1 MYCYSVLIDEV
12 MESEKF
18 DMPKATRQ
26 DCSKALEK
34 IWQCFLLNHSY
45 KLHTW
50 VCTCSLYVVYTR
62 SIWFM
67 QFILESYKM
76 HQIRVSLRPPN
87 VSVCDFSHRFHLLYL
102 LSFLL
107 LLFFFLELDVIK
119 DIKPLA
125 SPNSQIW
132 LRKRNTRGDC
142 RLAGTMTSWRR
153 A

>member
-76 HQIRVSLRPPN
+76 HQIRVSLRPQN
-87 VSVCDFSHRFHLLYL
+87 VSVCDFSCRFRFHLLYL

-107 LLFFFLELDVIK
+107 LLLLVGWFCFFFFFKSSFIIRFL
-119 DIKPLA
+119 
-125 SPNSQIW
+125 NW
-132 LRKRNTRGDC
+132 NT
-142 RLAGTMTSWRR
+142 SSYFPFFFF
-153 A
+153 